1 MNLTLH
7 RLMAAAGVVLVL
19 IGLLA
24 VRLSVLGLDFWNA
37 PKLQAQLQSEE
48 QLDRTLD
55 SKSEVVSQRTAMKEA
70 IVRELAEGTLDLV
83 QAAARFSRLHE
94 SQGNFMSLLHA
105 RYPGLTGEEC
115 ICRNTIEFA
124 SSRIE
129 DRSDGQAIM
138 ARLERQFRLFQ
149 ASLRH
154 PGA

>member
-19 IGLLA
+19 VGLLA

-55 SKSEVVSQRTAMKEA
+55 SKSELVSQRTAMKDA

-94 SQGNFMSLLHA
+94 AQGSFMSLLHA
-105 RYPGLTGEEC
+105 RYPGLTDAEC

-129 DRSDGQAIM
+129 DRSDSQAIM
-138 ARLERQFRLFQ
+138 DRLERQFRLFQ

-154 PGA
+154 RGA